1 MEFSKGLVT
10 ADKSFRDQ
18 AWNIL
23 GEPYR
28 PIQMTP
34 SSFMFHAEFA
44 PGSGVPAHVHETQ
57 DEILH
62 ILEGELQ
69 FEMEGQTIIAGKGD
83 TVTLPMGIAH
93 ALFNR
98 ATTRAEA
105 LVVVSPTGKFHDYM
119 AAISGLTDPA
129 EVIRLGA
136 EHEITFV

>member
-1 MEFSKGLVT
+1 MTFSKGLI
-10 ADKSFRDQ
+10 SSGEGFRNQ
-18 AWNIL
+18 EWNIL

-34 SSFMFHAEFA
+34 SSFLFHAEFA
-44 PGSGVPAHVHETQ
+44 PGSGVPAHLHETQ

-69 FEMEGQTIIAGKGD
+69 FEMEGQTIIAGMGD

-98 ATTRAEA
+98 AATRAEA

-136 EHEITFV
+136 EHDITFV